1 MKIYEYQNGSR
12 IEVDSSQE
20 PPDVTYAMGE
30 YHVGDSYTTKTYHAF
45 KANGEAKCFSN
56 WYEAYKFRQG

>member
-1 MKIYEYQNGSR
+1 MNR
-12 IEVDSSQE
+12 RHFIELGAVS
-20 PPDVTYAMGE
+20 TLGFTMGE